1 VTAATEALQ
10 DGKTEI
16 REGAAAMTQGLESGW
31 LGISD
36 EGTQRK
42 SDSSLQVT
50 G

>member
-1 VTAATEALQ
+1 VTVAGEALQ
-10 DGKTEI
+10 NGTTEI
-16 REGAAAMTQGLESGW
+16 GEGAAAMTQGLESGW
-31 LGISD
+31 LGISG